1 MRNKT
6 EYKIPIT
13 WQAVKTYRVGADN
26 LQDAVK
32 KALKAFFDDS
42 SIGEGY
48 IEDSFEVDEIIED
61 EYPEETIDWNKL

>member
-1 MRNKT
+1 MT

-13 WQAVKTYRVGADN
+13 WQSVKTYRVEADN

-32 KALKAFFDDS
+32 KALKAFFNDS
-42 SIGEGY
+42 TIGEEY
-48 IEDSFEVDEIIED
+48 IEDSFEIDEIIED